1 MTRIGFV
8 GGTGDLGTALSLQL
22 SKKHEVLLG
31 SRSLEKARTAV
42 ELIRSEKGPRDY
54 LEQNLKPCENA
65 QAVDESEF
73 VIVTVPHENAIE
85 TVKNLTT
92 SFKENQILISAV
104 AAVGRAGD
112 EFVPDFRSGKSFAES
127 ILEIVPSSV
136 NVAAA
141 FQTVT
146 AHILYGEREISADV
160 LVTTNERET
169 FEKVASLIRDI
180 EGLRPLYLGTLR
192 LSAELERLTSLLLNV
207 GKRNKLK
214 SPTLRINS
222 F

>member
-1 MTRIGFV
+1 MARIGFV

-42 ELIRSEKGPRDY
+42 ELIRSEKGSRDY

-65 QAVDESEF
+65 QAVDQSEF
-73 VIVTVPHENAIE
+73 VMVTVPHENAIE
-85 TVKNLTT
+85 TIKNLTS
-92 SFKENQILISAV
+92 SFKENQILISTV

-112 EFVPDFRSGKSFAES
+112 EFVPDFRSGKSFSES

-136 NVAAA
+136 KVAAA
-141 FQTVT
+141 FQTVP
-146 AHILYGEREISADV
+146 AHILYMEREISADV

-192 LSAELERLTSLLLNV
+192 LSAEIERLTSLLLNV

-214 SPTLRINS
+214 SPTLKISS

>member
-1 MTRIGFV
+1 LARIGFV

-65 QAVDESEF
+65 QAVSQSEF

-85 TVKNLTT
+85 TVKSLTN
-92 SFKENQILISAV
+92 SFRENQILISTV
-104 AAVGRAGD
+104 AAVGKAGD

-127 ILEIVPSSV
+127 ILEIVPSTV
-136 NVAAA
+136 KVAAA
-141 FQTVT
+141 FQTVP
-146 AHILYGEREISADV
+146 AHILYMEREISADV

-192 LSAELERLTSLLLNV
+192 LSAEIERLTSLLLNV

-214 SPTLRINS
+214 SPTLKISS